1 MYNAPITENEWRG
14 LSLEEAKLKAAGLG
28 YTWRIVEENGKALM
42 VDYNNSSNR
51 LNFRVRDGFVI
62 GCYPG

>member
-1 MYNAPITENEWRG
+1 MYNTPITENDWRG
-14 LSLEEAKLKAAGLG
+14 LTLQEAKLKAESIG

-42 VDYNNSSNR
+42 LDYNNRSNR
-51 LNFRVRDGFVI
+51 LNFRVRDGIII